1 MALLD
6 EIKAKCSAA
15 LLASRDTTAIAAAV
29 NVGRVKA
36 NMLEIGN
43 GSILNTIGITAGNK
57 LLDVINTVAD
67 YRYVKP
73 LVDQGRLLIGSP
85 LVQATVQNFTTIAG
99 GSVLTQAQADALCAL
114 GMSPDAVS
122 ELDVRRALY
131 AVDGTWLGG

>member
-1 MALLD
+1 MTLLQ
-6 EIKAKCSAA
+6 EIQAKCSTA
-15 LLASRDTTAIAAAV
+15 LLATRDTTAIAAAV

-43 GSILNTIGITAGNK
+43 GSILNTIGIAAGNR

-85 LVQATVQNFTTIAG
+85 LVQATVQNFTTVAG

-114 GMSPDAVS
+114 GKSPDLVT
-122 ELDVRRALY
+122 ELDVRRALWSD
-131 AVDGTWLGG
+131 AGVWLGG